1 MATLD
6 DVAALAGVSKATA
19 SRALGRPEL
28 VARHTIE
35 RVRAA
40 ADSLGFQPSRIA
52 RALARGRTGLLALVV
67 PSLQNIFF
75 APIIEGA
82 QAAAEESGNH
92 LTIAVSNLAS
102 PADNAALE
110 RLASQVDGLILNASQ
125 ASPEVV
131 RHAESLAL
139 TVLIERELSGIPSVV
154 ADTPAAFGKLAAE
167 FAARGHTR
175 IVYVGGPDGSWPD
188 SMRTQAV
195 QDALA
200 GKAELTVLG
209 PLPPLAESGIR
220 LAEDVLAARAT
231 AVLVYAAPIAL
242 GLMYALQLRGIG
254 VPQDI
259 VVSGD
264 ARIAR
269 ALGSSGVPS
278 VDVDG
283 TQIGRQAVELLLR
296 RLDLRALEVRG
307 LPVPAQAAP
316 EQRRLT
322 VPVHWS

>member
-28 VARHTIE
+28 VARETIE

-40 ADSLGFQPSRIA
+40 SDSLGFQPSRIA

-67 PSLQNIFF
+67 PSLQNTFF

-82 QAAAEESGNH
+82 QASAEESGNH
-92 LTIAVSNLAS
+92 LTIAVNGLAS
-102 PADNAALE
+102 AADQRGIE
-110 RLASQVDGLILNASQ
+110 RLAGQVDGLILNASQ

-131 RHAESLAL
+131 QHASALAP
-139 TVLIERELSGIPSVV
+139 TVLIEREVSGMPSVV
-154 ADTPAAFGKLAAE
+154 ADTAEAFGQLAAE
-167 FAARGHTR
+167 LAARGHTR
-175 IVYVGGPDGSWPD
+175 IAYVGGPGGSWPD
-188 SMRTQAV
+188 SMRARAIRE
-195 QDALA
+195 ALD

-209 PLPPLAESGIR
+209 PLPPLAESGI
-220 LAEDVLAARAT
+220 LLVDEVLASGAT
-231 AVLVYAAPIAL
+231 AVLVYASPIAL
-242 GLMYALQLRGIG
+242 GLMYALRLRGIE
-254 VPQDI
+254 VPRDL

-264 ARIAR
+264 TRIAR
-269 ALGSSGVPS
+269 ALGSTGIPS

-283 TQIGRQAVELLLR
+283 IEIGRQGVELLLQ
-296 RLDLRALEVRG
+296 LLEQRG
-307 LPVPAQAAP
+307 LRERGLDVPALARP
-316 EQRRLT
+316 EQRRLS